1 MKVCLTVWLRNP
13 VGFQEL
19 KTSYIS
25 FYWANICKWTSCVQ
39 SYSCSQPT
47 PPLKSSFNKITLLIG
62 VNQLKLFS
70 AALCNLPPL
79 TGWKVTK
86 PIPLGLLDLERR
98 EWRKKGENLHTYQS
112 SNVDPLSHGKLT
124 GGKGDLLFVKCAR
137 CVFQFLRHSES
148 NYSLMW
154 KKSSQSE
161 LFVSIPPKAAV
172 CHLLDLWPLEMKAYR
187 IRPKGWEQLKVL
199 ESLISR
205 ILIGLYELY
214 LL

>member
-1 MKVCLTVWLRNP
+1 MKVCLTVW
-13 VGFQEL
+13 L

-25 FYWANICKWTSCVQ
+25 FYWANICKWTSCAQ

-70 AALCNLPPL
+70 AALCSLPPL

-124 GGKGDLLFVKCAR
+124 GGRFTVCQVCEVCFSVFKALRERLFP
-137 CVFQFLRHSES
+137 
-148 NYSLMW
+148 N
-154 KKSSQSE
+154 
-161 LFVSIPPKAAV
+161 
-172 CHLLDLWPLEMKAYR
+172 MKE
-187 IRPKGWEQLKVL
+187 I
-199 ESLISR
+199 
-205 ILIGLYELY
+205 
-214 LL
+214 